1 MKREEIHSKVL
12 DGLRNCIDANGER
25 LSEAYSFNQ
34 LTDFAN
40 TITSFFPSPLEY
52 KLNILNT
59 EIFENIPDK
68 RIFIIETLRSVMGE
82 AYKQLSFL
90 LNNNHKD
97 TEKEKEKIDGLMYHI
112 SFLSGLYLK
121 FESNKDIDIL
131 YDQMIAFYNS
141 FKIQNYDIANEVKE
155 DTEKREL
162 SYSIPINELE
172 SIRVNSVMNT
182 IRLIPTIKTKKLFKH
197 LILWK

>member
-1 MKREEIHSKVL
+1 MKREDIHSKVL

-112 SFLSGLYLK
+112 SFLSGMYLK

-172 SIRVNSVMNT
+172 SIRVNSVMNS
-182 IRLIPTIKTKKLFKH
+182 IRLIPTIKTRKLFKH